1 MSGRH
6 VGVVVIAGRGMVK
19 QTGRWFLAPVVY
31 FGMLIGQGREGAPWP
46 GKQTNLKCLGNAD
59 PHHPSFV

>member
-1 MSGRH
+1 VSGRH

-31 FGMLIGQGREGAPWP
+31 FGMLIGQGREGAP
-46 GKQTNLKCLGNAD
+46 
-59 PHHPSFV
+59 